1 MNNPPAAAAGLKH
14 TRPMVTSS
22 LQECVDFVRLRLGQH
37 WVMGAPLALGKPN
50 HLINALYLAARADPA
65 IRLDIFTA
73 LSLNPPKPAH
83 GLKQR
88 FLGPFVQRQF
98 GDYPRLEYLQDLD
111 LGRIPDNITISEFY
125 FRSGTRL
132 QDRHA
137 QRHYVSSNYTH
148 VARDMH
154 SKGVNLLVQ
163 MVVVHPERPQH
174 YSLGSNPD
182 VTLDLLRRMPR
193 EKLLFIAQLNPDMPY
208 MDGDAEL
215 PRGEFDLVLEQHPQP
230 LFAVPRMP
238 VSDEDFLIGLHTSQL
253 IRDGGTL
260 QVGIGSLGDA
270 VCYSTRLRHQ
280 HNATYCQLLDAVE
293 AHHRA
298 SPGLCQQWG
307 GHQPFEQ
314 GLYAASEMFMDGLIH
329 LYQAGVLKRRVYDHP
344 GLQTLLNRGQLKETL
359 AADCLDILW
368 QEGLLPARLDDATLA
383 WLLRF
388 GILQPGVGCDESM
401 ITLAGCGSVENDLA
415 QAEVRAFLQKH
426 AQGRK
431 LTGGVILHAAFFL
444 GSRWMYDTLNA
455 MSRQERSLFQMTGV
469 SRVNQLYGAEVM
481 DRAQRQEGRFIN
493 TTMKMTLLGAAAS
506 DQLNDG
512 QVVSGVGG
520 QYNFVAMAHAL
531 ERGRSILMLRS
542 YRDSG
547 KQASS
552 NIVWEYPHTT
562 IPRHLRD
569 IVVTEYGAADL
580 RSADD
585 EAVIQ
590 KMICIADSRWQ
601 QPLRAAAVKAG
612 KLDPAW
618 SIPAEFGRNTP
629 QWVHDRLRCWRTA
642 GIIRDYPFGSDF
654 TVEEQTIVRA
664 LTFLATKGS
673 SRAGRVRLV
682 LAAMGARGRCAAH
695 EQPGLA
701 RMALEK
707 PTSLRE
713 RMDRRLLC
721 LAFKSTTQDAV
732 VNEPQ
737 DPSVHKI

>member
-1 MNNPPAAAAGLKH
+1 MNSPPGAAVGRKR
-14 TRPMVTSS
+14 TGPKVTSS
-22 LQECVDFVRLRLGQH
+22 LQDCVDFVSQRLGRH
-37 WVMGAPLALGKPN
+37 WVMGAPLGLGKPN

-88 FLGPFVQRQF
+88 FLGPFVRRQF
-98 GDYPRLEYLQDLD
+98 GDYPRLRYLQDLD
-111 LGRIPDNITISEFY
+111 QGSVPDNISISEFY

-132 QDRHA
+132 HDHHA

-163 MVVVHPERPQH
+163 MVAVHPERPHH
-174 YSLGSNPD
+174 YSLGSNTD
-182 VTLDLLRRMPR
+182 VTLDLRRRMPR
-193 EKLLFIAQLNPDMPY
+193 EKLLFVAQVNADMPY
-208 MDGDAEL
+208 MGGDAEL
-215 PRGEFDLVLEQHPQP
+215 ARAEFDLVLEQHPQA
-230 LFAVPRMP
+230 LFAVPRMA
-238 VSDEDFLIGLHTSQL
+238 VSDEDFLIGLHASQL

-260 QVGIGSLGDA
+260 QVGIGTLGDA
-270 VCYSTRLRHQ
+270 VCYCIRMRHQ
-280 HNATYCQLLDAVE
+280 DNAAYCRLLDAVE

-307 GHQPFEQ
+307 GQHPFEQ
-314 GLYAASEMFMDGLIH
+314 GLYAASEMFMDGFLH
-329 LYQAGVLKRRVYDHP
+329 LYQADVLKRKVYDHA
-344 GLQTLLNRGQLKETL
+344 GLQTLINRGLLQETL

-368 QEGLLPARLDDATLA
+368 QEGLLPSRLDDSTLA

-388 GILQPGVGCDESM
+388 GILQPGVGCDASA
-401 ITLAGCGSVENDLA
+401 ITLAGCGRVENDLA
-415 QAEVRAFLQKH
+415 KASVRAFLKKH
-426 AQGRK
+426 AAGRK

-444 GSRWMYDTLNA
+444 GSQWLYDTLNA
-455 MSRQERSLFQMTGV
+455 MSSQERSLFQMTAV
-469 SRVNQLYGAEVM
+469 SRVNQLYGTEVM

-506 DQLNDG
+506 DQLNNG

-542 YRDSG
+542 YRGSG
-547 KQASS
+547 QRASS

-580 RSADD
+580 RSAND
-585 EAVIQ
+585 EEVIQ
-590 KMICIADSRWQ
+590 KMICIADRRWQ
-601 QPLRAAAVKAG
+601 QQLRAAAVKAG

-618 SIPAEFGRNTP
+618 SIPAEFRSNTP
-629 QWVHDRLRCWRTA
+629 QWAHARLHCWRAA
-642 GIIRDYPFGSDF
+642 GIVRDYPFGSDF
-654 TVEEQTIVRA
+654 TVDEQAIARA
-664 LTFLATKGS
+664 LTFLAATGGTGI
-673 SRAGRVRLV
+673 GRVRLL
-682 LAAMGARGRCAAH
+682 LAAMGAKGRCAAH
-695 EQPGLA
+695 ERPRLA

-707 PTSLRE
+707 PASLTE
-713 RMDRRLLC
+713 RVDRRLLC
-721 LAFKSTTQDAV
+721 LAFKSTAQDAA
-732 VNEPQ
+732 VNEPESSS
-737 DPSVHKI
+737 DHKI